1 MRAQR
6 QHLLDNLRE
15 AIKNDDI
22 TNSLASKG
30 NKDNEKVFEEELK
43 KHQATIDYIRYTK
56 KTEKKINL

>member
-6 QHLLDNLRE
+6 QQLIDNLRD

-30 NKDNEKVFEEELK
+30 NKDNERVFQDELK
-43 KHQATIDYIRYTK
+43 KHQTAVEYIK
-56 KTEKKINL
+56 